1 MTLLNSFTPSPASYS
16 KQRDKHEFKFLA
28 LPQNSIQ
35 NQPHIHPLLATL
47 PGSGQNK
54 NTVNFT
60 GEHARENGDNYGED
74 GL

>member
-1 MTLLNSFTPSPASYS
+1 M
-16 KQRDKHEFKFLA
+16 
-28 LPQNSIQ
+28 Q

-60 GEHARENGDNYGED
+60 CEHARENGDNYEEED